1 MKISLRWQ
9 IFLWYALII
18 PLLIVVL
25 VFIAQQVMVERLHTT
40 GDHQLKE
47 RTEIVSSII
56 MSTGEISP
64 EACEDL
70 IEWLTEQ
77 QFVYVPAILRIS
89 DPGRNVLATFGDIP
103 DPMVPTMDRQLRLP
117 VIAEGR
123 FETVRVK
130 GEETLRLYTVP
141 VYDPSSG
148 EFIAMIQTGDSLA
161 QLVAAE
167 ETLWP
172 HVLLVGIVGSILALL
187 VGFVILW
194 RGFRP
199 LDKILNR
206 VQEIGGKDL
215 SAGIPEER
223 RAPELQQL
231 AYALNSMLR
240 RLDSA
245 FRTREVFIA
254 GVSHDLR
261 TPLSVLQGQ
270 VDVMLMQPSLD
281 EETKQSLKGMSKEI
295 RRLSR
300 MTNNLLLNAQLEST
314 PVYTPGE
321 VDLAELLDEVAR
333 EAQVLAEG
341 LHLKVSIPE
350 IIVIVGDYDLL
361 KQMVLNVVDNAIKF
375 TPKGGSVEFTLSQEE
390 EYAVLRVSDTGRG
403 MSPEQLAHIEKLFRE
418 ADASREFGRRLAG
431 LGLTIVKQ
439 IIDLHGGQVEIHSQE
454 GIGTTVTMRL
464 PLIPPPVVAE

>member
-1 MKISLRWQ
+1 
-9 IFLWYALII
+9 
-18 PLLIVVL
+18 
-25 VFIAQQVMVERLHTT
+25 
-40 GDHQLKE
+40 
-47 RTEIVSSII
+47 
-56 MSTGEISP
+56 
-64 EACEDL
+64 
-70 IEWLTEQ
+70 
-77 QFVYVPAILRIS
+77 
-89 DPGRNVLATFGDIP
+89 
-103 DPMVPTMDRQLRLP
+103 
-117 VIAEGR
+117 
-123 FETVRVK
+123 
-130 GEETLRLYTVP
+130 
-141 VYDPSSG
+141 
-148 EFIAMIQTGDSLA
+148 
-161 QLVAAE
+161 
-167 ETLWP
+167 
-172 HVLLVGIVGSILALL
+172 
-187 VGFVILW
+187 
-194 RGFRP
+194 